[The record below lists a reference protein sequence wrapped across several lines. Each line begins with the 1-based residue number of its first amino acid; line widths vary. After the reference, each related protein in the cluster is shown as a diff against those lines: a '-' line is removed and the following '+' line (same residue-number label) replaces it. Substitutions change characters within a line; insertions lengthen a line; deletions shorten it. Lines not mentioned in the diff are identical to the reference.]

1 MKKEIKLNEEQL
13 RNIIKESIENYLGEL
28 DENEVEEGF
37 GRNLMQG
44 AKSFFGKGEAGK
56 NGGFERT
63 NGGLNIGKRFNAAK
77 TNFQMTKEGDKIND
91 VIKFLEDM
99 VETKKLSP
107 DMTIA
112 QLIGGKLNNNK
123 YGTLYAMKDNRTSR
137 ASKAMNDIYRSE
149 E

>member
-1 MKKEIKLNEEQL
+1 MKKEFYLFYSFRK
-13 RNIIKESIENYLGEL
+13 KENYLGEL

-44 AKSFFGKGEAGK
+44 AKAFIGNGEAGK
-56 NGGFERT
+56 NGNFNRT
-63 NGGLNIGKRFNAAK
+63 NGGLNFGKRFNAAK
-77 TNFQMTKEGDKIND
+77 TNFQMTIEGDKIKD
-91 VIKFLEDM
+91 VISFLEDM
-99 VETKKLSP
+99 VAEKKLSP

-137 ASKAMNDIYRSE
+137 TSKAMNDIYRSE